1 MIRAVYDLADG
12 RYTYLHVSGH
22 AESDEYGKDL
32 ICASVSSI
40 LFGFMNALDETKEEV
55 RIDQSMNEIEIVND
69 SRSEVVDHYFELVLI
84 QLKTIE
90 ESYGEYIKV
99 ERKKNT

>member
-1 MIRAVYDLADG
+1 MINVIFKMADDH
-12 RYTYLHVSGH
+12 YTYLSVKGH

-40 LFGFMNALDETKEEV
+40 MFGLMNA
-55 RIDQSMNEIEIVND
+55 IDQTKNDVEIKELTNHIEIINNTKLELID
-69 SRSEVVDHYFELVLI
+69 NYFELVLI

-90 ESYGEYIKV
+90 ESYGEFIKV
-99 ERKKNT
+99 ERK

>member
-1 MIRAVYDLADG
+1 MIKVSYEVRED
-12 RYTYLHVSGH
+12 RYYSLNVSGH

-40 LFGFMNALDETKEEV
+40 MFGFMNALDELNLD
-55 RIDQSMNEIEIVND
+55 IDIQQLNNSISITNHSD
-69 SRSEVVDHYFELVLI
+69 SLVVQNYFELILI

-90 ESYGEYIKV
+90 ESYGQFIKI
-99 ERKKNT
+99 ERK

>member
-1 MIRAVYDLADG
+1 MIKVTYKLKNG
-12 RYTYLHVSGH
+12 CYTYLNVTGH
-22 AESDEYGKDL
+22 ASFADYGKDL

-40 LFGFMNALDETKEEV
+40 VFGLMNCLDEYQD
-55 RIDQSMNEIEIVND
+55 IDIKQLDNSIEIINNSKQD
-69 SRSEVVDHYFELVLI
+69 EINNFFKLTLI

-99 ERKKNT
+99 ERK